1 MINEFIIKNI
11 SREDGWQERLNV
23 ASKFL
28 FIFFA
33 IVAIGVQNK

>member
-33 IVAIGVQNK
+33 IVAIGVRNK